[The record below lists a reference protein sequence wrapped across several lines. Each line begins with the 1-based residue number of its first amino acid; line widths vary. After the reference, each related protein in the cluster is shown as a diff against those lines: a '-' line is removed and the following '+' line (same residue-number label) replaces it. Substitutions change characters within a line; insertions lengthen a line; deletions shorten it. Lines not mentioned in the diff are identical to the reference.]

1 MRKEK
6 LLSNKKEIIKEMP
19 WYISDEF
26 TETELKCFSCKQ
38 LEMLSMIANS
48 AEERREKCS
57 VFYELSATEVFHKP
71 TQKIAYVT
79 DSGEVREESH
89 EEALSGA
96 SSEILK
102 KILENNIK
110 KRTA

>member
-6 LLSNKKEIIKEMP
+6 LLSCKKEIINEMP
-19 WYISDEF
+19 WYINDKFSD
-26 TETELKCFSCKQ
+26 TELKCFSLKQ
-38 LEMLSMIANS
+38 LEMLSRIANS
-48 AEERREKCS
+48 AEETREKCS

-71 TQKIAYVT
+71 TQKIAEVT
-79 DSGEVREESH
+79 DSGEVREESR

-102 KILENNIK
+102 GILK
-110 KRTA
+110 K

>member
-6 LLSNKKEIIKEMP
+6 LLRNKKDIIKEMP
-19 WYISDEF
+19 WYIEDEF
-26 TETELKCFSCKQ
+26 SETELKCFSCKQ
-38 LEMLSMIANS
+38 LEMLSKIANS

-57 VFYELSATEVFHKP
+57 VFYTLSATEVFHKP
-71 TQKIAYVT
+71 TQKIAWIT
-79 DSGEVREESH
+79 ENGEVREESH

-102 KILENNIK
+102 RILK
-110 KRTA
+110 K